1 VAGIR
6 LERRVVRIIRGKLGT
21 HGNWKAIVLFL
32 CTPKDIEVDF
42 ATVARGILSEGLA
55 DSCVS

>member
-1 VAGIR
+1 MAGIR
-6 LERRVVRIIRGKLGT
+6 LERGVVRIIGGKLGT
-21 HGNWKAIVLFL
+21 HGKWKAIVLFL

-42 ATVARGILSEGLA
+42 ATAARGILSEGLA

>member
-1 VAGIR
+1 M
-6 LERRVVRIIRGKLGT
+6 VRIIRGKLGT